1 MTNEHRQLVS
11 LWVSMLLTAEWRVA
25 RWNHNKWT
33 QSRSLL
39 MLANEQQNPL
49 LVLQYLQ
56 RVRPILLAGRR
67 WYIFMFPIRFIGR
80 LLYIPVLLLLEPFTG
95 RFYRRLF
102 ETLSGTWSK
111 IFKLFGGLTLI
122 AFIGLVIYHRT
133 LYDQGTDLGWTYG
146 HALFFAVLIALPLQ
160 GLVVILFGE
169 YLALA
174 DYSSNRIPRMI

>member
-11 LWVSMLLTAEWRVA
+11 LWVSMLLTAEWQVA
-25 RWNHNKWT
+25 PWNHDKWT

-80 LLYIPVLLLLEPFTG
+80 LLYIPILLLLEP
-95 RFYRRLF
+95 
-102 ETLSGTWSK
+102 
-111 IFKLFGGLTLI
+111 FKLFGGLTLI

-133 LYDQGTDLGWTYG
+133 LYAQGTDLGWTYG